1 MTRDNLWSVIVI
13 LATAAAILAVA
24 IYSAAIAAP
33 SLDQVRR
40 AANLY
45 PGRSVDINVDGQIV
59 HITFVSIQQIKGG
72 RYAII
77 VNAR

>member
-1 MTRDNLWSVIVI
+1 MSRNWWPILI
-13 LATAAAILAVA
+13 LAIATAILAVA
-24 IYSAAIAAP
+24 IYSAAVAAP
-33 SLDQVRR
+33 SLEQVRR

-59 HITFVSIQQIKGG
+59 HITFVSIQQIKNG